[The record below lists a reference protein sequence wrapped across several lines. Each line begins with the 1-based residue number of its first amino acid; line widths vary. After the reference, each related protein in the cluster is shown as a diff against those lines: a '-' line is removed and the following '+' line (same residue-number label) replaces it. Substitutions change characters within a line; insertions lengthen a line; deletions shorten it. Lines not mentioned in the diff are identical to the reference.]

1 MNTSPHWQQQAT
13 AHWPLINRLAARR
26 FAQETLAEEAALF
39 VMDKLAENDWRRLR
53 AYTGRSTMATYVG
66 ALTLRLLEDF
76 SRQRF
81 GRLKAPAWVRRLG
94 GIWATLFR
102 LLCMERLAP
111 DAAVAQLTARQSCA
125 TTIAEQAAYQMLGE
139 IPSCGSHR
147 GQQVELTEL
156 EEDRAGHGE
165 EGPSQPEEQLEAT
178 EREQWMSVLGRI
190 LLAEEEGAIEVPH
203 LERLLGARIN
213 LEPRDRLLLKLCFRD
228 GLAVAEAG
236 RMLGWNQNQAHG
248 RLRRLLER
256 LRQDFAEA
264 GLEEELRLLLL

>member
-1 MNTSPHWQQQAT
+1 MNTSRDWQHQVT
-13 AHWPLINRLAARR
+13 AHWPLINRLAIRR

-39 VMDKLAENDWRRLR
+39 VMDKLAEEDWRRLR
-53 AYTGRSTMATYVG
+53 AFTGRSTLATYIG

-76 SRQRF
+76 ARQRF

-94 GIWATLFR
+94 GIWETLFR

-125 TTIAEQAAYQMLGE
+125 TAIAEQAVYQMLGE

-147 GQQVELTEL
+147 GHQVELA
-156 EEDRAGHGE
+156 EDLPATSE
-165 EGPSQPEEQLEAT
+165 EGLSQPEAQLETA
-178 EREQWMSVLGRI
+178 EREQCLHVLGRI
-190 LLAEEEGAIEVPH
+190 LFAEEESAIDAPR
-203 LERLLGARIN
+203 LERLLGARIS
-213 LEPRDRLLLKLCFRD
+213 LEPRERLLLKLCFRD
-228 GLAVAEAG
+228 GVAVTEAG
-236 RMLGWNQNQAHG
+236 RMLGWNQHQVHG

-264 GLEEELRLLLL
+264 GLEEELRLLLQ